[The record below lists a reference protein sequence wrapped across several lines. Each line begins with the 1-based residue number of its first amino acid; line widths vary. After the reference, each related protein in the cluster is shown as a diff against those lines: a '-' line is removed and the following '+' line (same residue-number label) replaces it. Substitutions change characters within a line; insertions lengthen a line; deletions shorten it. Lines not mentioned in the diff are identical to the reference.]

1 LDELFPLHIPKD
13 KLPVHDLGN
22 VVIIRG
28 RASLRDLEL
37 RMSPRQNQTLSANP
51 TPISLLYLMTH
62 LEH

>member
-1 LDELFPLHIPKD
+1 
-13 KLPVHDLGN
+13 
-22 VVIIRG
+22 VIIRG